1 MIECCKFALRR
12 VDPLK
17 NSMISA
23 VSVAIP
29 QSTFWPINAGA
40 GPGQKEKILN
50 NLKMIKKT

>member
-1 MIECCKFALRR
+1 MIECCKFARWW

-23 VSVAIP
+23 VSVAIS
-29 QSTFWPINAGA
+29 QSTFWPVNAGA

-50 NLKMIKKT
+50 NLKMLNKT